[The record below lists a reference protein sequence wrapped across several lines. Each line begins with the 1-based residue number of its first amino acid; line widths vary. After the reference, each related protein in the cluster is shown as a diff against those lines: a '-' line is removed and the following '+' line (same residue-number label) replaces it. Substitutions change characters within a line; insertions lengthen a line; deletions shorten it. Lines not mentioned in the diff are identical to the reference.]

1 MDGDKAN
8 KIQKIVNQKDE
19 IEADEQFQNDL
30 VEAME
35 NYEEH
40 PTAAAKAAAGE
51 IKMEPFSMR
60 AEVRGGIMTKDGIYK
75 LKRERDD
82 EFDMNEDDEG
92 YQKEDDEWFKSMK

>member
-1 MDGDKAN
+1 
-8 KIQKIVNQKDE
+8 
-19 IEADEQFQNDL
+19 
-30 VEAME
+30 
-35 NYEEH
+35 
-40 PTAAAKAAAGE
+40 
-51 IKMEPFSMR
+51 MR